1 MAGFFDTLFGS
12 QSKMKTFNKQSLRSL
27 LNMLQN
33 GGLESNP
40 LYQQGG
46 DFLSNL
52 LSGSPE
58 FMQQFQ
64 QPYLDQFNQQ
74 IAPGIA
80 ERFAGMGTGA
90 GASSSSGL
98 YNSLAQAGRQ
108 LQGDLAAQ
116 RGQMQLQ
123 GLSQALPYASQPFQ
137 QRLAAAQAVP
147 GQFYERPGQ
156 AGAFQGFAQGVG
168 QALPGIL
175 TGNPFLGLPGLF
187 GGNNNKYF
195 TESGVG

>member
-1 MAGFFDTLFGS
+1 MLFVCRLGEKS
-12 QSKMKTFNKQSLRSL
+12 TRAEKSFAKMERS
-27 LNMLQN
+27 
-33 GGLESNP
+33 EK
-40 LYQQGG
+40 GG

-52 LSGSPE
+52 LNGSPE

-64 QPYLDQFNQQ
+64 QPYIDQFNQQ

-80 ERFAGMGTGA
+80 ERFAGMGTGS

-123 GLSQALPYASQPFQ
+123 GLNQVLPFASQPYQ

-147 GQFYERPGQ
+147 GQYYEQPGQ
-156 AGAFQGFAQGVG
+156 AGALQGFAQGAG
-168 QALPGIL
+168 QALPGLL
-175 TGNPFLGLPGLF
+175 TGNPFSGLSGLF
-187 GGNNNKYF
+187 KGSNFQPGAIY
-195 TESGVG
+195 G